1 MFLPSR
7 KLISAKEQKNFTE
20 LNKYMPHGI
29 SQENGPCDELI
40 ISLSQSIS
48 RIYQMSACTSKGLI
62 TLPLLSSGPGFG
74 LASGPRTKL
83 FFFFFLAV
91 LDFLVTQ
98 GRIFTC
104 IFVFFP
110 FVIFWNSHLI
120 FQKKLQKEAIDF
132 QKNLINCNL
141 NFKLC

>member
-83 FFFFFLAV
+83 FFFFFFGCTRLFSHTRQ
-91 LDFLVTQ
+91 DFYLYL
-98 GRIFTC
+98 C
-104 IFVFFP
+104 IFSFCYFLKLSFNFSKEITKRSDRFP
-110 FVIFWNSHLI
+110 EKSYQL
-120 FQKKLQKEAIDF
+120 
-132 QKNLINCNL
+132 
-141 NFKLC
+141 